1 MAARDKDVPTYSYV
15 IAVVAGLCYTWGSFL
30 TASVVTQ
37 LFDSWERGL
46 GFLGVITF
54 AAAHVVIGGL
64 FGLLW
69 PERTWR
75 WGVWLCLVPVCLAAL
90 TEADASIFLWVVA
103 LTLAPACAGAYA
115 AARVHLK
122 YVEAE

>member
-1 MAARDKDVPTYSYV
+1 MAKDDDVPRFAYLLAVLGGVVYTWFAFFLANSVAMALGEWEYHYGYLG
-15 IAVVAGLCYTWGSFL
+15 AVV
-30 TASVVTQ
+30 
-37 LFDSWERGL
+37 
-46 GFLGVITF
+46 F
-54 AAAHVVIGGL
+54 AAAHLVGGGL

-75 WGVWLCLVPVCLAAL
+75 WGVWLCLVPVCVVSLAQREV
-90 TEADASIFLWVVA
+90 TIFLWVVA
-103 LTLAPACAGAYA
+103 LTMAPACAGAYA

>member
-1 MAARDKDVPTYSYV
+1 MAARDKDVPTYCYV
-15 IAVVAGLCYTWGSFL
+15 IAVVAGVCYTWGSFQ
-30 TASVVTQ
+30 AANVVTQ
-37 LFDSWERGL
+37 LFDRWERGL
-46 GFLGVITF
+46 SFVGLITF
-54 AAAHVVIGGL
+54 AAAHVVIGGV
-64 FGLLW
+64 FGLMW

-75 WGVWLCLVPVCLAAL
+75 WGVWLCLVPVCVVAL
-90 TEADASIFLWVVA
+90 TEPDASVFFWVVA

>member
-1 MAARDKDVPTYSYV
+1 LARRYRDVPRYAYPL
-15 IAVVAGLCYTWGSFL
+15 AVVGGLCYTGVAFAA
-30 TASVVTQ
+30 ASYVAE
-37 LFDSWERGL
+37 FDRGMAGPSLL
-46 GFLGVITF
+46 GLLTF
-54 AAAHVVIGGL
+54 AAAHLCVGGL

-75 WGVWLCLVPVCLAAL
+75 WGVWLCAVPVCLLPWFDSDVWAF
-90 TEADASIFLWVVA
+90 FLYLA

-122 YVEAE
+122 YVEAG

>member
-1 MAARDKDVPTYSYV
+1 MAARDRDVPRYAYLL
-15 IAVVAGLCYTWGSFL
+15 AVVGGLCYTAVAVAAASFVAQ
-30 TASVVTQ
+30 T
-37 LFDSWERGL
+37 FDRGDPGPSL
-46 GFLGVITF
+46 LALLTF
-54 AAAHVVIGGL
+54 AGAHLLIGGV
-64 FGLLW
+64 FGLVW

-75 WGVWLCLVPVCLAAL
+75 WGVWLCLVPVCFGSLF
-90 TEADASIFLWVVA
+90 ESDVWMFFLLLA